1 MFNVSESFYN
11 KLKNQSENNTITKNH
26 FEIIENYIKT
36 LKKEDI
42 KNLKKFSLDLYSKK
56 INSIY
61 FIFIKKDNEFFL
73 FDYNIKNRFS

>member
-11 KLKNQSENNTITKNH
+11 KLKNQIEENVITKKH
-26 FEIIENYIKT
+26 FEIIEKYIEN

-42 KNLKKFSLDLYSKK
+42 KNLKEFSLELYSKK

-73 FDYNIKNRFS
+73 FDYNIKN